1 MPETA
6 KGEGLAA
13 GPQTLDTASA
23 PHGVPVGR
31 RRQRAWRILIRSMVA
46 LIAVAVIVAA
56 GLYAVVNHLESN
68 IRRIPV
74 ALTAAPQDSKRLTV
88 LITSTET
95 GPTTGRSGGHVN
107 TGTGLI
113 MLLHLNADGET
124 GGVVSIPPGT
134 VVPVPGHATTAIENA
149 TVDGG
154 PSLLVRTVQQL
165 TGVPINRFARV
176 DFNRL
181 TDIVNSI
188 GGVDVTVSKVFT
200 SFGHRFAA
208 GVDHVGGVTAL
219 YYARDPAI
227 SERTRV
233 LRQQNLLRAAINK
246 IVHVRLLT
254 NPIETINLLNAL
266 TSALTVDSNFSNT
279 QLYSLVSSFRNV
291 ASNQGTFVT
300 APTRVVNGKQVLNSA
315 ISSQLWAAVKN
326 DSIAA
331 FATQNPST
339 VTPTTVP

>member
-23 PHGVPVGR
+23 PHAVPVGQ

-46 LIAVAVIVAA
+46 LIAVAVIVTA

-88 LITSTET
+88 LITSLEV
-95 GPTTGRSGGHVN
+95 GPTGLPGASADTA
-107 TGTGLI
+107 TGLI

-124 GGVVSIPPGT
+124 GGVVSIPPVT
-134 VVPVPGHATTAIENA
+134 VVRVPGHGKIAIQNA
-149 TVDGG
+149 TFYGG

-165 TGVPINRFARV
+165 TGVPVNRFARV

-188 GGVDVTVSKVFT
+188 GGVDVTVSKAFT

-208 GVDHVGGVTAL
+208 GVDHIGGVTAL

-279 QLYSLVSSFRNV
+279 QLYSLVSSFRNI

-300 APTRVVNGKQVLNSA
+300 APTHVVNGKQVLNSA
-315 ISSQLWAAVKN
+315 VSSQLWAAVKN